1 MGVFPGCEGDGW
13 AAAWLLPSTL
23 RLWWAASALGGVGG
37 EGSGCHRAKGRGVE
51 VSPQTSVAAR
61 PRLVLGLLLAGTSAW
76 VRVSYSKQGGIA
88 AQQFG
93 CFEI

>member
-1 MGVFPGCEGDGW
+1 MAGQPPGCSRPRCGCGG
-13 AAAWLLPSTL
+13 LP
-23 RLWWAASALGGVGG
+23 RLLGGK
-37 EGSGCHRAKGRGVE
+37 EGSGCHRGKGRGVE

-61 PRLVLGLLLAGTSAW
+61 SRLVLGLLLAGTSAW